1 MTARKKAT
9 PKAKS
14 LSAKK
19 VSSSKAAEVK
29 GGRRQGFT
37 GPMGRPV

>member
-9 PKAKS
+9 PKVKN
-14 LSAKK
+14 LSSKK

-29 GGRRQGFT
+29 GGMRQGFT
-37 GPMGRPV
+37 GPKGRPV